1 MCIRDSFVSA
11 DEVLEKVTEKAY
23 EEVDKRRPTLSVEE
37 KSSIAQA
44 VGIGATRYDL
54 LRVSADKPMVFN
66 WSEALDFERQGGPF
80 LQYAHARASNILVKT
95 IFDNNYDPNPVSYT
109 HLTL

>member
-1 MCIRDSFVSA
+1 MAQQKMTGQCISFCRLLASA
-11 DEVLEKVTEKAY
+11 KTLS
-23 EEVDKRRPTLSVEE
+23 LSVEE

-95 IFDNNYDPNPVSYT
+95 TFDNNYDPNLLYT
-109 HLTL
+109 SP